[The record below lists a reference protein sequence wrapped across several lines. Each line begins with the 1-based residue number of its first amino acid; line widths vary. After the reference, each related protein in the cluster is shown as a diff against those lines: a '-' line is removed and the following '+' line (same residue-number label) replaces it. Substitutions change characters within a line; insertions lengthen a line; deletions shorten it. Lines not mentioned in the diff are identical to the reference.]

1 MHLFRY
7 QKIFQKVISDL
18 SQTLTDV
25 NIGGYHLTES
35 LRNKYN
41 II

>member
-18 SQTLTDV
+18 SQNLTDV
-25 NIGGYHLTES
+25 DIGGYHLTES